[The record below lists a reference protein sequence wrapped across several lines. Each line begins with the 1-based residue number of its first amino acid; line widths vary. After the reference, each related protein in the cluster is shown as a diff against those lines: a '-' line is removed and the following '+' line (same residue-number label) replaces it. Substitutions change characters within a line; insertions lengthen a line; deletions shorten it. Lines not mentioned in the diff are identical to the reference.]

1 MESDAASSGAGADEW
16 HGDPHVID
24 STLLPLILSPHT
36 QGRGR
41 GERPKKAV
49 ATPSAASRPTSLL
62 PAARAGWG
70 GSSQQLEQAGEAPPM
85 ASWSRPL
92 LPAARARWG
101 CSSRWRQWAARD
113 CSSRHD
119 GEQVRVALARAA
131 WRECAM
137 AASRCVASKCAMAV
151 RPFGEQIERT
161 RRRSSREGPQIPY
174 ARTG

>member
-1 MESDAASSGAGADEW
+1 M
-16 HGDPHVID
+16 P
-24 STLLPLILSPHT
+24 LP
-36 QGRGR
+36 
-41 GERPKKAV
+41 V
-49 ATPSAASRPTSLL
+49 ALEPTNDMGTHTSLTQL
-62 PAARAGWG
+62 FFPSSYLHTHRVGDEESGQRRPWPLLRQRAGRPR
-70 GSSQQLEQAGEAPPM
+70 SSQQLEQAGEAPPM